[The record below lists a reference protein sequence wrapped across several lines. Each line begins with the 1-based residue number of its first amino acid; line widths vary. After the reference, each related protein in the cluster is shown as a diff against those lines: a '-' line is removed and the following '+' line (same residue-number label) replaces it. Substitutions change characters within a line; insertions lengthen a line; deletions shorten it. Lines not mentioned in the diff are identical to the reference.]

1 MPSHIALDFPCNLH
15 NINQIGNYIHRP
27 TQSCL
32 KNPKQYNFGHQR
44 LPYKIKLQSLVNTL
58 NLSIARKE
66 KKLVMKLITTAHAMF
81 TIMLNLAFVAC

>member
-15 NINQIGNYIHRP
+15 NINQIRNYIHRP

-44 LPYKIKLQSLVNTL
+44 LPCKIKLQSLVNTL
-58 NLSIARKE
+58 NLSIACEHSTPCVMHGYRKE
-66 KKLVMKLITTAHAMF
+66 KKLVMKRSWS
-81 TIMLNLAFVAC
+81 